1 MHFPDVKYVF
11 NEKKTKTW
19 FYRYFIL
26 TIQLHI
32 PETTDEGINEAALA
46 KGTVSELSVIIM
58 LKYLEKVFDT
68 LLRSKQQEFTQTGEI
83 GWTWKLCN
91 M

>member
-1 MHFPDVKYVF
+1 M
-11 NEKKTKTW
+11 
-19 FYRYFIL
+19 

-68 LLRSKQQEFTQTGEI
+68 LLRSQQQKFTQTGEI
-83 GWTWKLCN
+83 IWTWRLCN
-91 M
+91 L